1 MSSACWDDTLK
12 YISHLFKG
20 KGMHHL
26 LDLSIWLPI
35 IGGIFVFLT
44 GDDDH
49 PNVSRHLSLFIV
61 VLTLLIC
68 IPLVNGFDAS
78 QEGMQYIQDIP
89 WLPSLGIHYHIG
101 IDGLSLLLIVL
112 SVFTNLIVILTSW
125 HGITHRVAQYYSAFL
140 IMQGLLVGVFCA
152 MDAILFYVF
161 WEATL
166 VPMYLIIG
174 IWGSDNRVYAAI
186 KFFLY
191 TFLGSV
197 LMLAAFL
204 YLGAQSGS
212 FNIETMEAVKLSM
225 PAQTLIFIA
234 FFLGFAIKVPMFP
247 VHTWLPDAHTE
258 APAGGSIVLAAIL
271 LKLGAYGFIRFS
283 LPIVPDACHQYASV
297 MIALSLIA
305 IVYVGVIAIIQQDM
319 KRLIAYSSISHMG
332 FVTLGCFA
340 IFAIAEHSSI
350 NNAALILEGAIIVMI
365 SHAFVSSAMF
375 AGVGFIYE
383 RLHTRQIKDFGG
395 FVHSMP
401 IFASFFM
408 LFAMANAGL
417 PGTSGFV
424 GEFMVI
430 VGSIKA
436 GFWIT
441 FWAATTLILGAVYT
455 LWMYKRVIFGQ
466 IVNKKIGEV
475 KDLCGFEITAYVLL
489 AIAVIAMGVYPK
501 PMLDYVHQTVNHT
514 LTMADKTKL

>member
-1 MSSACWDDTLK
+1 
-12 YISHLFKG
+12 
-20 KGMHHL
+20 MHHL
-26 LDLSIWLPI
+26 LNLLIWLPI
-35 IGGIFVFLT
+35 IGGVFVFLT
-44 GDDDH
+44 GNDNN
-49 PNVSRHLSLFIV
+49 PNTSRYLSLFTV
-61 VLTLLIC
+61 LLTLAMC
-68 IPLVNGFDAS
+68 VPLVMGFDLNAAD
-78 QEGMQYIQDIP
+78 MQFMEDMP
-89 WLPSLGIHYHIG
+89 WLPAFGIHYTLG
-101 IDGLSLLLIVL
+101 IDGLSLLLIIL
-112 SVFTNLIVILTSW
+112 SVFTNLIVLLATWNSIKK
-125 HGITHRVAQYYSAFL
+125 RVAQYLSAFL
-140 IMQGLLVGVFCA
+140 IMQGLLVGVFSA
-152 MDAILFYVF
+152 MDAIVFYIF

-197 LMLAAFL
+197 LMLASFL
-204 YLGAQSGS
+204 YIGYLAGS
-212 FNIETMEAVKLSM
+212 FKIETMYAVRLGM
-225 PAQTLIFIA
+225 TAQTLIFIS

-271 LKLGAYGFIRFS
+271 LKLGAYGFIRFA
-283 LPIVPDACHQYASV
+283 LPIVPDACSKYAVV
-297 MIALSLIA
+297 MVALSLIA
-305 IVYVGVIAIIQQDM
+305 VVYVGLVAVIQQDM

-340 IFAIAEHSSI
+340 IFAIADHSSMRS
-350 NNAALILEGAIIVMI
+350 AGLVLEGAIIVMI

-375 AGVGFIYE
+375 AGVGYIYD
-383 RLHTRQIKDFGG
+383 RMHTRQIRDFGG
-395 FVHSMP
+395 IVNSMP

-430 VGSIKA
+430 LGSIKA
-436 GFWIT
+436 GFWIA
-441 FWAATTLILGAVYT
+441 FWAATTLIIGAAYT
-455 LWMYKRVIFGQ
+455 LWMYKRVIFGPTT
-466 IVNKKIGEV
+466 NKKVAEL
-475 KDLCGFEITAYVLL
+475 KDLDPFEISAYALL
-489 AIAVIAMGVYPK
+489 ALIVIAMGVYPK

-514 LTMADKTKL
+514 LMYADKSKS

>member
-1 MSSACWDDTLK
+1 
-12 YISHLFKG
+12 
-20 KGMHHL
+20 MHHL
-26 LDLSIWLPI
+26 LNLLIWLPI
-35 IGGIFVFLT
+35 IGGVFVFLT
-44 GDDDH
+44 GDDKN
-49 PNVSRHLSLFIV
+49 PNMSRYLSLFIV
-61 VLTLLIC
+61 LLSLILC
-68 IPLVNGFDAS
+68 IPLKGGFDLHIES
-78 QEGMQYIQDIP
+78 MQFVEDIP
-89 WLPSLGIHYHIG
+89 WLPILGIHYNLG

-112 SVFTNLIVILTSW
+112 SIFTNLIVILATWSN
-125 HGITHRVAQYYSAFL
+125 IKKRIAQYFAAFL
-140 IMQGLLVGVFCA
+140 IMQGLLVGVFA
-152 MDAILFYVF
+152 ATDAIVFYIF

-197 LMLAAFL
+197 LMLASFL
-204 YLGAQSGS
+204 YLGYQSGS
-212 FNIETMEAVKLSM
+212 FNIETMYAVKLSM
-225 PAQTLIFIA
+225 TAQTLMFIA

-271 LKLGAYGFIRFS
+271 LKLGAYGFIRFA
-283 LPIVPDACHQYASV
+283 LPIVPDACREYGMV
-297 MIALSLIA
+297 MVVLSLIA
-305 IVYVGVIAIIQQDM
+305 VVYIGLIAIVQKDM

-340 IFAIAEHSSI
+340 IFAIAQYSSLKS
-350 NNAALILEGAIIVMI
+350 AGLVLEGAIVVMI

-383 RLHTRQIKDFGG
+383 RMHTRQISDFGG
-395 FVHSMP
+395 IVNSMP

-430 VGSIKA
+430 LGSMKA
-436 GFWIT
+436 GFWIA
-441 FWAATTLILGAVYT
+441 FWAASTLIIGAAYT
-455 LWMYKRVIFGQ
+455 LWMYKRVIFGP
-466 IVNKKIGEV
+466 VANKKV
-475 KDLCGFEITAYVLL
+475 ANLKDLDKFEISAYVLL
-489 AIAVIAMGVYPK
+489 AIMVIAMGVYPK
-501 PMLDYVHQTVNHT
+501 PMLDYVHQTVSHT
-514 LTMADKTKL
+514 LMQADKSKL